1 MSLGAILLESDLAN
15 GEVGCLVDVALIESR
30 HPDGIALSADQWA
43 DLRRQ
48 RQDAGRPLHWW
59 EVATHV

>member
-1 MSLGAILLESDLAN
+1 MNLDSITLGSDLAD

-30 HPDGIALSADQWA
+30 HPDGLALSADQWA
-43 DLRRQ
+43 AVRQQ

-59 EVATHV
+59 EAAIHG